1 MEEVVKLELEIPQ
14 ELEVDI
20 YLVARL
26 LQVSQNRFLADILS
40 REVAL
45 TKERLLLELG
55 TLFAYGKIRKDDLE
69 ELVGKEYAE
78 EMDYIKKK
86 AERSFEEAA
95 RIGRLISSR

>member
-14 ELEVDI
+14 ELEADI

-26 LQVSQNRFLADILS
+26 LQVSRNRFLADILS

-45 TKERLLLELG
+45 TKEQLLLELG
-55 TLFAYGKIRKDDLE
+55 TLFACGKIRKDDLE
-69 ELVGKEYAE
+69 ELVGKDYAE

-86 AERSFEEAA
+86 AEQSFEEAA
-95 RIGRLISSR
+95 RIGRLFSSR